1 MELRRRAQGLPRATR
16 HGWSLPSPAP
26 EPLVGA
32 GLETEAPEQSWGLRP
47 LGWRRTQ
54 RQRPGPNGPRRKP
67 GPTTGDPA
75 APGADGHLPDADSPG
90 KAARAAPL
98 KALKVSSG

>member
-1 MELRRRAQGLPRATR
+1 MELRRQVQGLPRATR

-47 LGWRRTQ
+47 RGWRRIR

-67 GPTTGDPA
+67 GPTAGDPA
-75 APGADGHLPDADSPG
+75 VRGQTGTFRTLTRLGKPPEQLP
-90 KAARAAPL
+90 
-98 KALKVSSG
+98 